1 MFFNYKIILLIAQIA
16 LYFKQRISGLTLTG
30 FTQNHK
36 GH

>member
-1 MFFNYKIILLIAQIA
+1 MFFNYKIVLLIAQIV
-16 LYFKQRISGLTLTG
+16 LYLKQKVSELTLTG